1 MKSTI
6 PGLLA
11 IGLLAGPT
19 AAQAVTW
26 EVTNGLLTGAS
37 GVNVGG
43 TLYDVEFLDGSCAA
57 LFDGCDS
64 AADFAF
70 NTAADATMASW
81 ALFDEVLLNV
91 AGLGNFDS
99 NPWLTLGC
107 VGSPNLCLLL
117 TPFAAF
123 GSSFS
128 ASTAYNEV
136 GLDYPADRE
145 GLGGAPISFDLT
157 LATDATF
164 ARWRLAGTEPV
175 SVPGPGTLV
184 LLGLG
189 LAGLGL
195 RRRRAGTARAD

>member
-26 EVTNGLLTGAS
+26 EVTDGLLTGAS

-57 LFDGCDS
+57 LFDQ
-64 AADFAF
+64 
-70 NTAADATMASW
+70 
-81 ALFDEVLLNV
+81 VLLNV